1 MRPERGTS
9 GAGREGAFARS
20 SRPPRPAARRAALVA
35 ASVLL
40 ASVGRPLLAGDG
52 SHAASGLSGGAFGEV
67 CPFRRGVDGATDSFG
82 LGDGALRN
90 GSVRPAFSLEP
101 PARFSLCEGPGAV
114 DVAETSRVLWTPSP
128 APDPTEPLRG
138 VRNATA
144 PHGRRLLRSSVILT
158 GTAIASGAILS
169 LLPKEETNWEE
180 GAFDHGFSNLGRAW
194 TSLPVWDR
202 DEAFHDWFGH
212 PYAGAF
218 YYNMLR
224 SQGATVGQSFAY
236 CVFQSAVWEYVLE
249 AAAEQPSIQDLVST
263 PFIGAVL
270 GELFHRWSIAILRK
284 GRPNLGE
291 KALVFL
297 LNPSYVINN
306 GYRAPE

>member
-1 MRPERGTS
+1 MKD
-9 GAGREGAFARS
+9 AARA
-20 SRPPRPAARRAALVA
+20 SRSPRRTARRAARFAAFALTAIAGQRLVA
-35 ASVLL
+35 DDAALG
-40 ASVGRPLLAGDG
+40 AGGREPVAFEGACPLFRSDG
-52 SHAASGLSGGAFGEV
+52 GTSA
-67 CPFRRGVDGATDSFG
+67 SFG
-82 LGDGALRN
+82 FGDGAL
-90 GSVRPAFSLEP
+90 GSGRPGWRMGPDAG
-101 PARFSLCEGPGAV
+101 FSLCSDAGAATGAERLEV
-114 DVAETSRVLWTPSP
+114 RWETSRPR
-128 APDPTEPLRG
+128 DPREPLRG

-144 PHGRRLLRSSVILT
+144 PHRKRLLRSSAILT
-158 GTAIASGAILS
+158 GTAIASGAILA
-169 LLPKEETNWEE
+169 LLPREETNWEE

-218 YYNMLR
+218 YYNMMR

-236 CVFQSAVWEYVLE
+236 SAAQSVVWEYVLE
-249 AAAEQPSIQDLVST
+249 AAAEQPSIQDLIST
-263 PFIGAVL
+263 PFIGAVV
-270 GELFHRWSIAILRK
+270 GELFHRWSVAILRR
-284 GRPNLGE
+284 GSLNLGE